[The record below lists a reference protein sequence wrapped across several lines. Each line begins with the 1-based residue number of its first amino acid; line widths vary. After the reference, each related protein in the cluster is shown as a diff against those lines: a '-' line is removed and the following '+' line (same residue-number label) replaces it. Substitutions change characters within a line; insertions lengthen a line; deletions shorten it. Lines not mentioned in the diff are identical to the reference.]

1 MTDLRVA
8 RFLADATSGRLSRR
22 QMLETGLRLGVAT
35 PIITAAWEATPAR
48 ATGNPASERVLPVPA
63 AMQGQS
69 TGNFTILRDGSSP
82 DLDPHVAYDSLS
94 SMLFFGL
101 YELLVQYKGSATD
114 EIAPMLAESWETS
127 EDGKAV
133 TFKIAPN
140 TRFHDGSVCDA
151 QAVKDSFTRFLAL
164 NTGPV
169 MVFKR
174 FVSTPEQMT
183 VVDPTT
189 ITFNLDRPSPLFLAA
204 MASSY
209 GPWVINPKMVEA
221 HKTADD
227 PWARSWFQINA
238 SGTGPYQL
246 IENSPTEQ
254 VVMATFADYHGGWE
268 RPHFDRIVVR
278 IVAEVATRRQ
288 LLEAGDADAAAHNL
302 TPDDVEAI
310 AANPDIDVEIYDST
324 AVYWTIM
331 NAPRLRSV
339 EARQGFSYAFPYAD
353 VMDSAYRG
361 LLARSG
367 PLASGVRASDPN
379 VFLYET
385 DLAKAKELILAA
397 GFKEGDTFDYVFQ
410 SGDEVERVI
419 AQLFQAQIA
428 KIGFTLD
435 IAELERSALFD
446 LIFGDSPAEERPMFI
461 GGWSWWPDYNDPFN
475 QLDPNFSPKDGAGI
489 SNAGWWVNDRF
500 NELLALCQVYES
512 EADLVTWMKE
522 IQNILTEQ
530 DPPVIYYGQ
539 AKWYTVLRKDIK
551 GFIPNPIYLS
561 AFNFDGMYRAS
572 SG

>member
-1 MTDLRVA
+1 
-8 RFLADATSGRLSRR
+8 
-22 QMLETGLRLGVAT
+22 MLETGLRLGVAT

-189 ITFNLDRPSPLFLAA
+189 ITFNLDRPSPLFLPA

-209 GPWVINPKMVEA
+209 GPFVVNPKMVEEN
-221 HKTADD
+221 KTDED
-227 PWARSWFQINA
+227 PWAHEWFLINA

-246 IENSPTEQ
+246 TENSPTEQ
-254 VVMATFADYHGGWE
+254 VIMTKFEDYHGGWE
-268 RPHFDRIVVR
+268 RPHFDKLAVR
-278 IVAEVATRRQ
+278 IVEEASTRRQ
-288 LLEAGDADAAAHNL
+288 LLETGDADAAAQNL
-302 TPDDVEAI
+302 TPEDVEVLSK
-310 AANPDIDVEIYDST
+310 NPDVQVQIYDST
-324 AVYWTIM
+324 AVYWVIM
-331 NAPRLRSV
+331 NAPRLQTV
-339 EARQGFSYAFPYAD
+339 AARQGFSYAFPYDD
-353 VMDSAYRG
+353 VMNSAYRG
-361 LLARSG
+361 LIARSG
-367 PLASGVRASDPN
+367 PLASTVRGSDPD
-379 VFLYET
+379 VFLYQT
-385 DLAKAKELILAA
+385 DLDKAKELILSA
-397 GFKEGDTFDYVFQ
+397 GFKEGDTFDYAFQ
-410 SGDEVERVI
+410 SGDEVERII
-419 AQLFQAQIA
+419 AQLFQANVG
-428 KIGFTLD
+428 KMGFNLD
-435 IAELERSALFD
+435 ITELERGALVD
-446 LIFGDSPAEERPMFI
+446 MVYGDSPAEERPMFI
-461 GGWSWWPDYNDPFN
+461 GGWGWWPDYNDPFN

-489 SNAGWWVNDRF
+489 SNGGWWVNDRF
-500 NELLALCQVYES
+500 SELMGLS
-512 EADLVTWMKE
+512 EDFEAEEDLNTWMKE

-539 AKWYTVLRKDIK
+539 LKWYTVLRKDIT
-551 GFIPNPIYLS
+551 GFVPNSLYLN
-561 AFNFDGMYRAS
+561 AYNFVDMYRETSA
-572 SG
+572 